1 MGGAVRVVPDL
12 PGGPARL
19 QPRELPPVRVAQA
32 PRAPAPAPA
41 PVLVA
46 DARALRHDDAA
57 RAGDD
62 SAAPRIEVAAETAS
76 FASYD
81 AVFAQ
86 GYGARGAD

>member
-1 MGGAVRVVPDL
+1 M
-12 PGGPARL
+12 
-19 QPRELPPVRVAQA
+19 RVAQA
-32 PRAPAPAPA
+32 PRVPA
-41 PVLVA
+41 PVLLA
-46 DARALRHDDAA
+46 DARGALRHDDAA
-57 RAGDD
+57 RAGEE